1 MLGKVEKILIANKEF
16 IVDDGDI
23 RGYIQD
29 ILSFVDKIYLM
40 DNGDIILEGYTGERT
55 KTYKNINDQIKN
67 IESSYYMNTH
77 QWLLKGFINYLNMVK
92 EKLK

>member
-16 IVDDGDI
+16 IVDDRDI
-23 RGYIQD
+23 RGYIPN

-40 DNGDIILEGYTGERT
+40 DNGDIILEGYTYERT

-67 IESSYYMNTH
+67 IESSSYMRTH
-77 QWLLKGFINYLNMVK
+77 QGLLKGFINYLNLAK